1 LPAITEALAE
11 GINVNVTLIFA
22 RERYGEVMAAHLA
35 GLEKRLA
42 KGLPIDRVASVA
54 SFFVSRVDTNVD
66 ARLQSIMERQDP
78 QTKAAGLLLGQAAIA
93 NARLAYADFKAVIA
107 TRRFQELKA
116 SGARPQRPLW
126 ASTSTKNPAYRDV
139 IYVEELIGP
148 DTVNT
153 MPPQTLVAFLEHG
166 VVRPG
171 SLEEELEAA
180 RQSLDGLEKLG
191 ISIKA
196 VTQQLED
203 EGVKSFSEAFTALLD
218 AVGQR
223 SRAVHNA

>member
-1 LPAITEALAE
+1 
-11 GINVNVTLIFA
+11 
-22 RERYGEVMAAHLA
+22 
-35 GLEKRLA
+35 
-42 KGLPIDRVASVA
+42 
-54 SFFVSRVDTNVD
+54 VD